1 MSSRVGQQIKMASID
16 ELLGAP
22 DMDGSIEI
30 DIRAIYPFENHP
42 FRVVD
47 DEKMDD
53 LVESIKLNGILTPV
67 LVRPDDKGTYEM
79 VSGHRRLHA
88 ARRAGLLKIPALVRE
103 LTIAE
108 ATILMVDANIQRE
121 EILPSEKAFALKMK
135 MDAIKH
141 QGKKLSKSL
150 STEWT
155 MKRSGDIVGETEG
168 IAKSQVHK
176 YIRLT
181 ELIPALLEMVDK
193 KRLALSVAVELS
205 YLSRTFQQWSYEYI
219 YEKGMI
225 KQEQL
230 MELRAYRGKE
240 GLTREQFLTVL
251 DESRACIKRSPKVTL
266 SGRKLSK
273 FFPAYYSRDEMEGI
287 IFELLAKWK
296 IENGV

>member
-103 LTIAE
+103 LTTAE

-141 QGKKLSKSL
+141 QGKKLSNTL
-150 STEWT
+150 STQWT

-205 YLSRTFQQWSYEYI
+205 YLSKTLQQWSFEYI
-219 YEKGMI
+219 YQKGMI

-230 MELRAYRGKE
+230 MELRKYRDKE
-240 GLTREQFLTVL
+240 DLTREQFLTVL
-251 DESRACIKRSPKVTL
+251 DESMAYIKRDPKVTL

>member
-103 LTIAE
+103 LTTAE

-141 QGKKLSKSL
+141 QGKKLSNTL
-150 STEWT
+150 STQWT

-205 YLSRTFQQWSYEYI
+205 YLSKTVQQWSFEYI
-219 YEKGMI
+219 YQKGMI

-230 MELRAYRGKE
+230 MELRKYRDKE
-240 GLTREQFLTVL
+240 DLTREQFLTVL
-251 DESRACIKRSPKVTL
+251 DESMAYIKRAPKVTL

-273 FFPAYYSRDEMEGI
+273 FFPAYYSRNEMEGI